1 VGGLKLAVLAPDLG
15 GSLPVRVQIRIRHL
29 PFQLAEAALD
39 LFDQLID
46 HAPIVAHRPGPDTS
60 LPRPHPRGRPGR
72 HLHARLLRHRPEL
85 VTRDDGHDA
94 RSLGPGLH
102 PVVCRRLGTRGLIV
116 TGVALALIAASVI
129 ALGALTIA
137 G

>member
-1 VGGLKLAVLAPDLG
+1 
-15 GSLPVRVQIRIRHL
+15 VQIRIRHL

-60 LPRPHPRGRPGR
+60 LPRPHRRAGANASTLFGIGLLGAGVLAAAVVPLSTAYSVAETAGRP
-72 HLHARLLRHRPEL
+72 AEI
-85 VTRDDGHDA
+85 DDTFREA
-94 RSLGPGLH
+94 PLFY
-102 PVVCRRLGTRGLIV
+102 LGTRGLIV

-129 ALGALTIA
+129 ALRVLTIA